1 MSKIVYCWYCDRRLE
16 FDGVKEDKIMLIC
29 PECKLRVYI
38 REEGEKNDQAN
49 EIKK

>member
-16 FDGVKEDKIMLIC
+16 FDGIKDDKIMLIC

-38 REEGEKNDQAN
+38 REEEGEN
-49 EIKK
+49 EQTEENRK